1 MHPVSA
7 DPLDESERNVFHLS
21 PIGAWDDDVGSL
33 SNVANYQS
41 RILSLTSGVKPK
53 NLKFGTSYGLDFLMS
68 GHGSY
73 YDYIYAPARVQNLGT
88 HHLGEVDYSM
98 ALAQRTDL
106 SG

>member
-1 MHPVSA
+1 MRV
-7 DPLDESERNVFHLS
+7 ERNVFHLS

-33 SNVANYQS
+33 NNVANYQS

-68 GHGSY
+68 GQGSY